1 MQQLDRRRF
10 LLAGLAI
17 PVAAWSG
24 ALSSHAGSMVHASED
39 PLWFVDPELRPLAR
53 DILAKSQSLPA
64 LTPATLPALRSA
76 PPPWVHAPR
85 PDVPFV
91 KKVIPGNPNAPDV
104 TIYVINAKA
113 DSRRAGILHTHGGG
127 FVLGSAADS
136 IFDLQGLATELD
148 CAIVTVDYRLAP
160 ETTYAGSIEDNYAG
174 LRWLQAHALELGV
187 DPTRIAVMGESAG
200 GGHAALLAIT
210 ARDRGEVPL
219 AFQCLIYPMLDD
231 RTGSTRKVPVPIG
244 TLLWTA
250 DANRFGWRSFLG
262 QEPGGASVPAKAVP
276 ARLQDFKGLPPTFVG
291 VGSIDL
297 FVQEDIAYAHRLID
311 AAVPTQLVV
320 MPGAFHGFDQI
331 GAGTLIGKSFNAMK
345 LDALRRVTGVHH
357 QERNL

>member
-1 MQQLDRRRF
+1 
-10 LLAGLAI
+10 
-17 PVAAWSG
+17 
-24 ALSSHAGSMVHASED
+24 
-39 PLWFVDPELRPLAR
+39 
-53 DILAKSQSLPA
+53 
-64 LTPATLPALRSA
+64 
-76 PPPWVHAPR
+76 VHAPL

-91 KKVIPGNPNAPDV
+91 KKVIRRGPKAPDV

-113 DSRRAGILHTHGGG
+113 DRNGAGILHIHGGG
-127 FVLGSAADS
+127 FVFGSAAES
-136 IFDLQGLATELD
+136 IFDLQRLATELD

-174 LRWLQAHALELGV
+174 LRWLHTHAEELGV

-210 ARDRGEVPL
+210 ARDRGEVPV

-231 RTGSTRKVPVPIG
+231 RTGTTKMVPAPIG
-244 TLLWTA
+244 TLAWTA

-262 QEPGGASVPAKAVP
+262 QGPGGPSVPEKAVP
-276 ARLQDFKGLPPTFVG
+276 ARLHDYKGLPPTFIG

-331 GAGTLIGKSFNAMK
+331 GAATMIGKSFNTMK
-345 LDALRRVTGVHH
+345 LDALRRALGST
-357 QERNL
+357 LTKS